1 METLSIKTRIQ
12 ISRLIAEV
20 FEAIADPEKM
30 KHYFISRG
38 SGRME
43 EGKVVEWSFPEFEGS
58 FPVQIGKVQKPSFI
72 GFTWKNDSGKE
83 LTVEIHLEEKGTG
96 STLVTVEEKS
106 MPNNDEGIQW
116 LQQNTEGWAN
126 FLAFLKAYVE
136 HGINLR
142 IGAFDFLKDNKQ

>member
-1 METLSIKTRIQ
+1 MLSIKTRIQ
-12 ISRLIAEV
+12 ISRPIAEV

-30 KHYFISRG
+30 KNYFISKG

-43 EGKVVEWSFPEFEGS
+43 EGKVVEWSFPEFDGS
-58 FPVQIGKVQKPSFI
+58 FPIRIDKVQKPSFI
-72 GFTWKNDSGKE
+72 GFNWTNSSGKD
-83 LTVEIHLEEKGTG
+83 LAVEMYLEEKGTS